1 MCSLLAHRGRRI
13 ARIAISTLPQELSGR
28 RGREDRQTYDEHA
41 GHVGIGHASY
51 GGAVLRMLRTR
62 KWIALTSLAALII
75 VGFGALSWWQ
85 WGRAQ
90 RDMITHQPTAPLNQ
104 VVTGTEPLA
113 ATNYGKRVRV
123 TGTFDAAHQ
132 VLVRRDESTFVIV
145 TPMLRPAE
153 PAVAVARGTVNSLQ
167 DPAITQIPAGQVT
180 LAGTLQPFDGDP
192 GGESDLPP
200 GQVRHLTAA
209 AVGVNPLVGGWIAQV
224 PAQEGLTETGVA
236 YGPEAGT
243 GLRAQNV
250 TYAIQW
256 ILFAGFV
263 VYFWWRIFKDDLNA
277 ESDGAGVEL
286 PTGSGERRSTG
297 SASQDS
303 SKVTESKLDPPRKKV
318 Y

>member
-1 MCSLLAHRGRRI
+1 
-13 ARIAISTLPQELSGR
+13 
-28 RGREDRQTYDEHA
+28 
-41 GHVGIGHASY
+41 
-51 GGAVLRMLRTR
+51 MLRTR
-62 KWIALTSLAALII
+62 KWVALTSLAALII
-75 VGFGALSWWQ
+75 IGFGALSWWQ

-90 RDMITHQPTAPLNQ
+90 RDLITHQPTAPLNQ
-104 VVTGTEPLA
+104 VVTWTEPLA
-113 ATNYGKRVRV
+113 AGNYGKRVRA

-145 TPMLRPAE
+145 TPLIRLAE
-153 PAVAVARGTVNSLQ
+153 PSIAVARGTVNSLQ
-167 DPAITQIPAGQVT
+167 DPVITQIPAGHVT
-180 LAGTLQPFDGDP
+180 IAGTLQPFDGDP

-209 AVGVNPLVGGWIAQV
+209 AVGVNPLVGGWIAEA
-224 PAQEGLTETGVA
+224 PAQEGLAETGVA

-263 VYFWWRIFKDDLNA
+263 VYFWWRILKDDLNA
-277 ESDGAGVEL
+277 EPDGASAES
-286 PTGSGERRSTG
+286 PTGSGERRSAD
-297 SASQDS
+297 SAPPDS
-303 SKVTESKLDPPRKKV
+303 SKVTESNVVPPRKKV